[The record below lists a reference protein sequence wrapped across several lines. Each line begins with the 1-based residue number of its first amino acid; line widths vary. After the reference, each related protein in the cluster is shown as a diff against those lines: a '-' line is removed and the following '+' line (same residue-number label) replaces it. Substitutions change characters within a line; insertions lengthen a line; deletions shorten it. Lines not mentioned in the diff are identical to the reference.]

1 MNSTTVIT
9 LYAPQVTSTNALGK
23 LSCVNDINKHQK
35 YVLPFIWKKNKE
47 IEPQNLKNRYW
58 INYDWMR
65 GHANS
70 KRHNSLKILFPK
82 LIKFFNLLKKNVEI
96 SGVFHFWNWS
106 SQREKSCLPRIFK
119 KVPIQLQALRF

>member
-47 IEPQNLKNRYW
+47 IEPRNLKKIYW
-58 INYDWMR
+58 MNYDWMNKEWR
-65 GHANS
+65 DSITSENVWLS
-70 KRHNSLKILFPK
+70 K
-82 LIKFFNLLKKNVEI
+82 
-96 SGVFHFWNWS
+96 
-106 SQREKSCLPRIFK
+106 EKRIAWYL
-119 KVPIQLQALRF
+119 V

>member
-47 IEPQNLKNRYW
+47 IETQNLKNRYW
-58 INYDWMR
+58 MNCDWMR
-65 GHANS
+65 GHANR
-70 KRHNSLKILFPK
+70 KRHDSLKSLA
-82 LIKFFNLLKKNVEI
+82 V
-96 SGVFHFWNWS
+96 S
-106 SQREKSCLPRIFK
+106 
-119 KVPIQLQALRF
+119 